1 MHSLYCLFQLSP
13 VQDNLRAAV
22 EELARSS
29 RQTSERME
37 RLSMT
42 ISSSGVLDILK
53 STSDA
58 TMQDTSRQTGGS
70 ATASMGTV
78 GSRADSMRSRGVL
91 ERLDEL
97 RVEVN
102 NLKLLSGQRSKE
114 GSLSY
119 GGTSRLDRDEF
130 FTPLGNRRLSAER
143 GDQETASRSAG
154 VELSGNSS
162 STTQRSI
169 TLAPDGHSLD
179 GPEKKA
185 RQNGGAGGS
194 GGRESSHAA
203 ARRIGSAEV
212 DDFMTLEPA
221 RVEQSWLTRSSS
233 TGGGGGLVPD
243 GDKDVLP
250 TVEGVYPKSG
260 AVGVNGDVS
269 VDRDSTVGQAEVDRL
284 SSGPGG
290 AGGAGGGDSISQSE
304 LTEEERR
311 FREDMLAESEM
322 VRLSTE
328 ELDANGFVA
337 RRPLSVASAPA
348 PDTALSDAEM

>member
-1 MHSLYCLFQLSP
+1 MHSLNCLFQLSP
-13 VQDNLRAAV
+13 VQGNLRAAV

-29 RQTSERME
+29 RQTSERMD

-58 TMQDTSRQTGGS
+58 TMQDTSRHTGGS

-130 FTPLGNRRLSAER
+130 FTPLGNRRLSADR
-143 GDQETASRSAG
+143 GGQETASRSAG

-169 TLAPDGHSLD
+169 TFAPDGHALD

-194 GGRESSHAA
+194 GGRESSSAA

-221 RVEQSWLTRSSS
+221 RVEQSWLTRGSS
-233 TGGGGGLVPD
+233 TGGGGIVPD

-250 TVEGVYPKSG
+250 TVEGVYPKTG

-269 VDRDSTVGQAEVDRL
+269 VDRDSTVGQVDRL
-284 SSGPGG
+284 SSGAAG
-290 AGGAGGGDSISQSE
+290 ADDSKSQSE

-348 PDTALSDAEM
+348 LDTALSDAEM